1 MESRALKERARHDVT
16 LPFTRL
22 LAGHADYTPLHFGER
37 RGDTTAAHQIASA
50 AILTSPLLTF
60 AASPR
65 ALLAHPAVA
74 LIKSVPASW
83 DETIVLPA
91 SEIGEIAAFARRS
104 GTTWFL
110 AVMNG
115 PTQRTIT
122 VPLSFLGATEHH
134 VTLVRDTEGDPAT
147 VQLEELRQHRARA
160 IDIALSA
167 GGGFLARF
175 IGE

>member
-1 MESRALKERARHDVT
+1 V
-16 LPFTRL
+16 
-22 LAGHADYTPLHFGER
+22 HFRER

-74 LIKSVPASW
+74 LFKSIPASW
-83 DETIVLPA
+83 DETIVLPP
-91 SEIGEIAAFARRS
+91 SEIGALAVFARRS

-115 PTQRTIT
+115 PEAPTIT
-122 VPLSFLGATEHH
+122 VPLAFLGQGDYEAL
-134 VTLVRDTEGDPAT
+134 VVRDRKDDPAG
-147 VQLEELRQHRARA
+147 VQIAETPLGRSAVSLEIELNE
-160 IDIALSA
+160 
-167 GGGFLARF
+167 GGGFLGRF
-175 IGE
+175 SPKR